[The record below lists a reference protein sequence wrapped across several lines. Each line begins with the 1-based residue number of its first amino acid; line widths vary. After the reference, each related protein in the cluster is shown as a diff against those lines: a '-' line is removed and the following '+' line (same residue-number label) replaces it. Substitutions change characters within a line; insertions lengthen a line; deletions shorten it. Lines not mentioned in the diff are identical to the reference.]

1 MIVMKSKYITC
12 HALIEI
18 NDVILNRDNALW
30 GLIMGKEMSRMK
42 TVYVYAKLFGTR
54 ERCSM
59 LDWVN

>member
-1 MIVMKSKYITC
+1 MSCFNRDQRCYI
-12 HALIEI
+12 EQ
-18 NDVILNRDNALW
+18 RDNALW